1 MESNSKIVESWPD
14 WMRGAPACPE
24 HPGGCRSAC
33 IEKRKSAK
41 VGVFIPVN
49 LAFLVVHSR
58 SKKPTNSSKKLL

>member
-1 MESNSKIVESWPD
+1 MESNSEIVKSWPD

-41 VGVFIPVN
+41 VEKCEKRE
-49 LAFLVVHSR
+49 L
-58 SKKPTNSSKKLL
+58 K

>member
-1 MESNSKIVESWPD
+1 MLKFKSLWDLMESNSEIVKSWPD

-41 VGVFIPVN
+41 VEKCE
-49 LAFLVVHSR
+49 
-58 SKKPTNSSKKLL
+58 KKQLK